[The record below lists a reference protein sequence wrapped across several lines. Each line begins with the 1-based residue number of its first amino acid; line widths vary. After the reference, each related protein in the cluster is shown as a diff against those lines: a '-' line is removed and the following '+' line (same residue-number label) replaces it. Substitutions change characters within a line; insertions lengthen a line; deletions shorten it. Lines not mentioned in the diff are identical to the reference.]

1 MLGERRMAND
11 NIYRY
16 TIETIENYYPRIMKI
31 KMANNLIR
39 DGIATKNK
47 KETDKIFVGDKEDY
61 NRIAF
66 CLEKDSRLIKYI
78 ENWEYEKYFKYSTY
92 MQLSDGLDIKSII
105 EECLERN
112 VISVFDPNGEPNELE
127 KTIAHPIMKEDE
139 TYYYLK
145 FVTQLETIDTT
156 GKQRMKRNVALICIS
171 KLTKLIEVRF
181 DVIETIFLVDREK
194 YIKNLIAWIKTYID
208 RNATNLDL
216 ADIIEDIRVNVE
228 NDGVIVAEQHM
239 EMATG
244 GAATVSIGKNENKQL
259 PFMSEIKAIM
269 DTYEKELNSVPELKK
284 ALDEFLYEKE
294 ELSIY
299 PWITFL
305 FKKYNFE
312 VKFTMNYNGLG
323 IDLLQ
328 HYSST
333 RQENVGKER
342 MEHVTNYIT
351 SVGERIKI

>member
-1 MLGERRMAND
+1 
-11 NIYRY
+11 
-16 TIETIENYYPRIMKI
+16 
-31 KMANNLIR
+31 
-39 DGIATKNK
+39 
-47 KETDKIFVGDKEDY
+47 
-61 NRIAF
+61 
-66 CLEKDSRLIKYI
+66 
-78 ENWEYEKYFKYSTY
+78 
-92 MQLSDGLDIKSII
+92 
-105 EECLERN
+105 
-112 VISVFDPNGEPNELE
+112 
-127 KTIAHPIMKEDE
+127 MKEDE

-181 DVIETIFLVDREK
+181 DVMEAIFLVDREK

-216 ADIIEDIRVNVE
+216 ADIIEDIRVNGE

-342 MEHVTNYIT
+342 MEHVTNHII